1 MKYLSFFLWYYGDGA
16 RNGFANMRNLLRAV
30 LHRFN
35 TRDLL
40 VTFFSPWKRD
50 IEYRTWRGFHPI
62 KSLVRLIDN
71 LLSRFMGMLVRLPVI
86 LYGLAYFLFALFLS
100 AAVYLWYLLAP
111 LSVALGLYGSLTG
124 QNPISDDVWVIGWL
138 GVLFGF
144 VCFLLRTPELEVI
157 GNIDFMELQ
166 KKPWFDRVLARL
178 EMDRSDVPADA
189 LANVRAFMALLK
201 MRNIDEET
209 LAAALD
215 IEQRAYVRIARSRRF
230 WLWENLEKK
239 TPFGKGW
246 RYGYT
251 PHLDRYCLD
260 LSRWD
265 ATEYR
270 SMDLVG
276 RQAEFRV
283 ATVVLER
290 PQQNNIF
297 LVGEPGIGKKM
308 FIHYLARLIR
318 ESAFPRGDALNE
330 LRVLIFDLGEAIGE
344 VLNRGENVEDFLR
357 SLFFEAAS
365 AGNVLLVIEDVD
377 LFLGTDPQ
385 KINIAHLL
393 NEFLNLPTFRFIG
406 TAVAARYHLLA
417 KKDEQILKLFETI
430 YLRQPN
436 IAENREILVQFFAQ
450 SERRQVVLT
459 LKAIETIIMS
469 SRRYNWEMPYPERVL
484 DLAQQVMIYFR
495 NQPGRFLTDR
505 VVNEYVSMKT
515 GMPIG
520 EVSETEQKKL
530 LNLETELH
538 ERVIG
543 QNEAV
548 NQVSQVLRKARAG
561 FHDPKRPLGSFLFMG
576 PTGVG
581 KTETVKALAESIFG
595 DEEKMVRLDM
605 SEFQIPNSLERLL
618 GSQADG
624 LPGILTKA
632 MKEHP
637 YCILLLDEIE
647 KAYPKILDVFLQI
660 IDEGMVTDSFGEK
673 INFRNAIIIATS
685 NAGSTLIK
693 ELSEQ
698 EIPLNVLRKQ
708 VIDQVVHD
716 GIFRI
721 EFMNRFD
728 NLIFFEPLSTPQ
740 LSGIAEL
747 KLKQFVSRIKQDRNI
762 EVVIAPGVTER
773 IVSRG
778 YEPQFGARSVNRFI
792 MDHIEDIVVR
802 KVISGAVQS
811 GGTVLIGPED
821 I

>member
-1 MKYLSFFLWYYGDGA
+1 MTHLAFFAWYYREGA
-16 RNGFANMRNLLRAV
+16 RNGFSNVKNLLRAV

-35 TRDLL
+35 TRELAL
-40 VTFFSPWKRD
+40 TLFAPWKRD
-50 IEYRTWRGFHPI
+50 IEYRTWRGFHP
-62 KSLVRLIDN
+62 LRAFVRFIDN
-71 LLSRFMGMLVRLPVI
+71 TLSRFMGMWVRLPVV
-86 LYGLAYFLFALFLS
+86 LYGFAYLCVALVISF
-100 AAVYLWYLLAP
+100 AVYVWYLGAP
-111 LSVALGLYGSLTG
+111 LCLLIGLYGFFTGFSLAPVLVLAG
-124 QNPISDDVWVIGWL
+124 IFGM
-138 GVLFGF
+138 LFGF
-144 VCFLLRTPELEVI
+144 LCFLMRTPELEVI
-157 GNIDFMELQ
+157 GNIDFLALQ
-166 KKPWFDRVLARL
+166 KKPWFYRVLARL
-178 EMDRSDVPADA
+178 EMDIKDIPADA

-201 MRNIDEET
+201 IRNIDEET
-209 LAAALD
+209 LAIALD
-215 IEQRAYVRIARSRRF
+215 IEQRAFVRQARAKRF

-239 TPFGKGW
+239 TPLGKGW
-246 RYGYT
+246 RFGYT
-251 PHLDRYCLD
+251 PRLDRYCLD
-260 LSRWD
+260 LSQED
-265 ATEYR
+265 PTEYR
-270 SMDLVG
+270 SMELIG

-290 PQQNNIF
+290 PEQNNIF

-308 FIHYLARLIR
+308 FVHYLARLIR
-318 ESAFPRGDALNE
+318 ESAFPKNSSLND
-330 LRVLIFDLGEAIGE
+330 LRVLLFDLEEAIGE
-344 VLNRGENVEDFLR
+344 ILNRGENPEDTLR
-357 SLFFEAAS
+357 GLFFEAAS
-365 AGNVLLVIEDVD
+365 AGNVLLVVEDVD

-385 KINIAHLL
+385 KLNIAHLL
-393 NEFLNLPTFRFIG
+393 NEFLALPSFRFIG
-406 TAVAARYHLLA
+406 TAVAARYHALA

-436 IAENREILVQFFAQ
+436 VAENREILVQFFAQ

-495 NQPGRFLTDR
+495 NQPGRFLTEK

-520 EVSETEQKKL
+520 EVGADEQKKL

-595 DEEKMVRLDM
+595 DEEKMFRIDM

-685 NAGSTLIK
+685 NAGSVLIK

-698 EIPLNVLRKQ
+698 GIPLNVLRKQ
-708 VIDQVVHD
+708 VIDQVVHE

-728 NLIFFEPLSTPQ
+728 NLIFFEPLSAPQ
-740 LSGIAEL
+740 LTDIAEL
-747 KLKQFVSRIKQDRNI
+747 KLKKFVDQIKAEKNI

-773 IVSRG
+773 IVAHG
-778 YEPQFGARSVNRFI
+778 YEPQFGARSVNRYI

-802 KVISGAVQS
+802 KVISGAVKS
-811 GGTVLIGPED
+811 GGSVIIGPED